1 MMAKRIPP
9 EGLGIHGVT
18 TKQKNK
24 RGTQHSGFQNFLRK
38 DSHVQGNIV
47 LFLVTGPRP
56 DHLSLK

>member
-1 MMAKRIPP
+1 MMAKRIHP

-18 TKQKNK
+18 TKQNK
-24 RGTQHSGFQNFLRK
+24 RGTQRSGFQNFVRK